1 MKIGLMLHLSDD
13 DALGRPPSFET
24 LRDMSIAADDAG
36 LDSVW
41 GADHLIFR
49 REDGADET
57 SNGIHECWT
66 VLSAVAAVTRR
77 VEIGPLVLAMPFR
90 PPALLAKMATTL
102 DEVSGGRLILG
113 IGSGWH
119 EPEFDAFGYPFDHR
133 VGRFEEA
140 LAVLLPLLRGERVTH
155 EGRWYAVEDAQIL
168 PPGPRAGGPPI
179 LIAGKQPRMLRLVAE
194 HADLW
199 NAAWYGL
206 PETAGE
212 LDERV
217 HAVRAA
223 LDAAGRDPATLGLT
237 AGVFVAFPEL
247 YEGPNEEPP
256 KRAMTG
262 TVQEVGRQLAS
273 YADRGMSHLICH
285 LWPSTPR
292 AVEQLAAA
300 AEVARSVVRDG
311 LRGAETV
318 TSSGAGAGAGSGA
331 GA

>member
-1 MKIGLMLHLSDD
+1 MKIGLMLPLGDD
-13 DALGRPPSFET
+13 DALRRPPSFET
-24 LRDMSIAADDAG
+24 LRAMSVTADDAG
-36 LDSVW
+36 LDSIW
-41 GADHLIFR
+41 AADHLLFR
-49 REDGADET
+49 SEDDGDDET
-57 SNGIHECWT
+57 HGIHECWT
-66 VLSAVAAVTRR
+66 VLTAIAAVTQR
-77 VEIGPLVLAMPFR
+77 VSIGPLVLAMPFR

-113 IGSGWH
+113 IGAGWH

-140 LAVLLPLLRGERVTH
+140 LGVLLPLLRGESVSH
-155 EGRWYAVEDAQIL
+155 AGRWYEVDDAVIV

-217 HAVRAA
+217 GRVRAA
-223 LDAAGRDPATLGLT
+223 LDAAGRDPSTLELT

-247 YEGPNEEPP
+247 YAGPNEEPP
-256 KRAMTG
+256 ERAMRG
-262 TVQEVGRQLAS
+262 SVDEVGRSLTS
-273 YADRGMSHLICH
+273 YAERGITHLICH

-300 AEVARSVVRDG
+300 AEAARRIVREG
-311 LRGAETV
+311 RPPEA
-318 TSSGAGAGAGSGA
+318 
-331 GA
+331 